1 MELLRTEHLCKVY
14 GTGENQVHALRDV
27 SFSVEKGEFVA
38 IIGQS
43 GSGKSTLLHMIG
55 GVDVPSSGH
64 VWVDGS
70 DVYARNRKELAIFR
84 RRQVGLIYQFYN
96 LIPVL
101 NVVDNMTLPVKLDGQ
116 KVNRERLEELLD
128 ILDLRDRAAH
138 QEGSSRGQP
147 SAGRFYMPP
156 PWFWQMNPREIWT
169 AGTARRL

>member
-1 MELLRTEHLCKVY
+1 M
-14 GTGENQVHALRDV
+14 
-27 SFSVEKGEFVA
+27 EKGEFVA

-55 GVDVPSSGH
+55 GVDVPHPAMFGGWKRCICQEQERTGH
-64 VWVDGS
+64 IQAQAG
-70 DVYARNRKELAIFR
+70 
-84 RRQVGLIYQFYN
+84 GLIYQFYN

-138 QEGSSRGQP
+138 LPRQLSGGSSRGQP
-147 SAGRFYMPP
+147 SAGRFYMPR
-156 PWFWQMNPREIWT
+156 WFWQMNPREIWT